1 MSKANSFII
10 NNKIKAKEIG
20 LIKAEYQASNK
31 AKGNENKAFRQL
43 CNKAYGMKWDLSTS
57 NDGILLGRK
66 YMVEQLEAKLA
77 LSEIHELRKVFSKVT
92 NQLGDW
98 IVRTDPEVMTKIKI
112 AKHVEEVKAKAKT
125 KKATK
130 AKAKTKVKEIKMPLF
145 VDDDADL
152 NNLKVESTKQVR
164 TKKPSKVKQ
173 VNIVKLEQR
182 VSQLETGFETML
194 HTLNNS
200 LS

>member
-98 IVRTDPEVMTKIKI
+98 IVRTDPEVMTKKKI
-112 AKHVEEVKAKAKT
+112 AKHVEEV
-125 KKATK
+125 K

-182 VSQLETGFETML
+182 VSQLETGFETIL